1 MLDNNRFDAAKLE
14 ILAIAHRDLT
24 TFEIAAVTWAKETN
38 QEGYTDELLAW
49 MKHVKQLEA
58 TGGMGEYFTAV
69 IVSDETEE
77 TDGSVEA
84 DEPVEVEG

>member
-1 MLDNNRFDAAKLE
+1 MENNRFDAAKLE

-49 MKHVKQLEA
+49 MRHIKQLEA
-58 TGGMGEYFTAV
+58 AGGMGEYFIDPAQTPPEDV
-69 IVSDETEE
+69 DETEDSE
-77 TDGSVEA
+77 CL
-84 DEPVEVEG
+84 